1 MSTFGEGG
9 ILFERIIQL
18 SPFFSVRSAQALAG
32 SPTTLWCLK
41 EVEIGGAG
49 KLISSSYAYHHY

>member
-49 KLISSSYAYHHY
+49 